1 MEKAARKASRHF
13 ARDFGEVENL
23 QVSRKGPADFVSA
36 ADLKAER
43 ILREELLKARPN
55 HGFLGEEGE
64 EVKTQDGGRWIV
76 DPLDGTSNFIHGL
89 PHFAVSI
96 ALERDGA
103 LAAGAVYQP
112 LTDELFWA
120 AKGAGAFLNNRRLRV
135 SSRKSMAD
143 SLFATGIPFLGR
155 GDHPR
160 FLRQLDAV
168 MGVSAGVRRFGAAAL
183 DLVYVAAG
191 KFDGF
196 WESGLAPWDIAAGAL
211 IAQEAGALVTDFGG
225 GGDWLTSGDIVAAPP
240 ALHEGL
246 RAIAADA

>member
-43 ILREELLKARPN
+43 ILREELLHARPN
-55 HGFLGEEGE
+55 HGFVGEEDE
-64 EVKTQDGGRWIV
+64 EVKSQDGGRWIV
-76 DPLDGTSNFIHGL
+76 DPLDGTTNFIHGL

-103 LAAGAVYQP
+103 LAAGVVYQP

-120 AKGAGAFLNNRRLRV
+120 SKGGGAYLNNRRLRV
-135 SSRKSMAD
+135 AARTDMAD
-143 SLFATGIPFLGR
+143 CLFATGAPFLGH

-160 FLRQLDAV
+160 FLRQLEAV
-168 MGVSAGVRRFGAAAL
+168 MARSAGVRRFGAAAL

-196 WESGLAPWDIAAGAL
+196 WEGGLKSWDIAAGGL
-211 IAQEAGALVTDFGG
+211 IAQEAGALVTDFDG
-225 GGDWLTSGDIVAAPP
+225 GGDWLSKGDVVAAPP
-240 ALHEGL
+240 AMHEAL
-246 RAIAADA
+246 RKIAADA